1 MFSILDMINHALGY
15 VNVNVK
21 IKNQIYTLLG
31 AAGNCYLGYV
41 AVRLMQ
47 NGSWLR
53 GIIYMLVFLVVIY
66 FLMLNIFYYF
76 TEKKPPFDLSPKI
89 EKLLGG
95 KPKEAVAAEK
105 QAAMG
110 NQNQP
115 YIPANGIFDGQELL
129 PAAVKTSRAEE
140 ENVHQI
146 VDQLQAA
153 NIVRLD
159 YGGMSDAAIMKQVR
173 ATGEPVSAI
182 GQGIQIPFS
191 QLKLENHKLV
201 IYAGINQIDQLPV
214 GHITRVGLTDVH
226 DAHED
231 YKLYLASTLITGG
244 MEKIAGRTS
253 TIEQPGEYQVT
264 AQVAFEDR
272 ESDATPTRST
282 Y

>member
-41 AVRLMQ
+41 AIRLMQ

-53 GIIYMLVFLVVIY
+53 GIIYMLVFLVIIY
-66 FLMLNIFYYF
+66 FLVLNIIYYF
-76 TEKKPPFDLSPKI
+76 TNRQAKFDLSPKI

-95 KPKEAVAAEK
+95 KPKEAIEAEK
-105 QAAMG
+105 QSRVG
-110 NQNQP
+110 QNQNQP

-129 PAAVKTSRAEE
+129 PAAVKTSYAEQH
-140 ENVHQI
+140 NVHQI

-153 NIVRLD
+153 NIIRLD
-159 YGGMSDAAIMKQVR
+159 YGGMSDAAIMTQVR
-173 ATGEPVSAI
+173 STGEPVKAI
-182 GQGIQIPFS
+182 GQGIQIPYS

-253 TIEQPGEYQVT
+253 TIEQPGDYQIS

-272 ESDATPTRST
+272 V
-282 Y
+282 

>member
-53 GIIYMLVFLVVIY
+53 GIIYMLVFLAVIY
-66 FLMLNIFYYF
+66 FLMLNIIYYF

-95 KPKEAVAAEK
+95 KPKEAIAAEK

-129 PAAVKTSRAEE
+129 PAAVHTSHTEQS
-140 ENVHQI
+140 NVHQI

-153 NIVRLD
+153 NIIRLD
-159 YGGMSDAAIMKQVR
+159 YGGMSDRDIMQQVR
-173 ATGEPVSAI
+173 ATGEPVPAI
-182 GQGIQIPFS
+182 GQGIQIPYS

-244 MEKIAGRTS
+244 IAKIAGRTA
-253 TIEQPGEYQVT
+253 TIEQSGDYQIT

-272 ESDATPTRST
+272 EETTTTPT